1 MKLKCGSRDDEKGCV
16 CFSAPSDSGASRVPY
31 FGECHCCLSV
41 AQDWNLKVI
50 ITSLLFLTPHIQL
63 AAQSCWLYDLNM
75 FGIWP
80 LLSAALS
87 SFCVD
92 FVIALEL
99 VSPALAGSFPR
110 NSSPL
115 PPHLSS
121 YDLGYIISLLQSYKE
136 PLLYTAWS
144 EGSSNRYW
152 NYSSMARWS
161 MDPLVWFIM
170 ELWKRR
176 AIMENHR

>member
-1 MKLKCGSRDDEKGCV
+1 MTKRAV
-16 CFSAPSDSGASRVPY
+16 SASPHQVIRVP
-31 FGECHCCLSV
+31 LVSPISV
-41 AQDWNLKVI
+41 NAIAAFRWLRIETSVI

-136 PLLYTAWS
+136 SLLYTAWS

-170 ELWKRR
+170 ELWKRQ